1 MFAVGTLIVN
11 SKKQGRKKVKKKNL
25 ITIVS
30 TLCVGVFLFG
40 IFSAE
45 AASPTKENPLVLRFN
60 TVNRSEGAPGS
71 AAQMTLKKELER
83 LTNGRAKVEF
93 YYGWTLARST
103 DAVIGGLQT
112 GGFELSDWNLAS
124 FAEYSKA
131 FLPLDVFYLIPSK
144 AVAYE
149 VVRGEVG
156 RMMADRFKKETGIR
170 VVMITDLGFRHITN
184 SKRPI
189 TSPADLKGLKI
200 RTQSNP
206 LHLQGFKAFGASPT
220 PMAFAELFTAL
231 QQGVVDGQENPIF
244 MTYIVKLYKVQ
255 KYLSLT
261 GHLFSAGAFV
271 MNEEFYKS
279 LPEDIRTAFDQAAI
293 TAREA
298 GIEEVAATEKAWL
311 PEMEGEIKVNALS
324 NEQNL
329 AFQKIAKAEW
339 PKMAKIIGDDYFNTI
354 RDKIE
359 EIQSRI
365 GR

>member
-1 MFAVGTLIVN
+1 M
-11 SKKQGRKKVKKKNL
+11 KKRNL
-25 ITIVS
+25 VFIVS
-30 TLCVGVFLFG
+30 LF
-40 IFSAE
+40 FSAVLLLGVYSSE
-45 AASPTKENPLVLRFN
+45 AAEPTKEKPIVLRFN
-60 TVNRSEGAPGS
+60 TVNRSEGGPGS
-71 AAQMTLKKELER
+71 AAQMSFKKELEK
-83 LTNGRAKVEF
+83 LTDGRAKVEF

-103 DAVIGGLQT
+103 EAVVGGLQT
-112 GGFELSDWNLAS
+112 GSFELSDWNLAS

-131 FLPLDVFYLIPSK
+131 FLPLDVFYLLPSK

-156 RMMADRFKKETGIR
+156 RMMADRFKRETGIR

-189 TSPADLKGLKI
+189 TSPDDLKGLKI

-206 LHLQGFKAFGASPT
+206 LHLEGFKAFGASPT

-244 MTYIVKLYKVQ
+244 MTYIMKLYKVQ

-271 MNEEFYKS
+271 MSEEFYKS
-279 LPEDIRTAFDQAAI
+279 LPGDIRAAIDKAAI

-311 PEMEGEIKVNALS
+311 PKMEGEIKVNALS
-324 NEQNL
+324 NEQIL
-329 AFQKIAKAEW
+329 AFQEIAKTQW
-339 PKMAKIIGDDYFNTI
+339 PKMAKIIGEDYFNTI

-365 GR
+365 GQ

>member
-1 MFAVGTLIVN
+1 MKKRNAIVIVSLLCVVAVGVAGFCSGAAAE
-11 SKKQGRKKVKKKNL
+11 SKDKP
-25 ITIVS
+25 I
-30 TLCVGVFLFG
+30 
-40 IFSAE
+40 
-45 AASPTKENPLVLRFN
+45 VLRFN

-83 LTNGRAKVEF
+83 LTNGRVKVEF
-93 YYGWTLARST
+93 YYGWALARNT
-103 DAVIGGLQT
+103 EAVVGGLQT
-112 GGFELSDWNLAS
+112 GSFELSDWNLAS
-124 FAEYSKA
+124 LAEYSKA
-131 FLPLDVFYLIPSK
+131 FLPLDVFYLLPNK

-156 RMMADRFKKETGIR
+156 RMMADRFKEETGIR
-170 VVMITDLGFRHITN
+170 VILITDLGFRHITN

-206 LHLQGFKAFGASPT
+206 LHLEGFKAFGASPT

-261 GHLFSAGAFV
+261 GHLFSPGAFL
-271 MNEEFYKS
+271 MSNDFYKG
-279 LPEDIRTAFDQAAI
+279 LPKDIRTAIDKAAI

-298 GIEEVAATEKAWL
+298 AIKEVAETEKAWL
-311 PEMEGEIKVNALS
+311 PEMEKEIKVNTLS
-324 NEQNL
+324 NEQL
-329 AFQKIAKAEW
+329 QAFQKIAKAQW
-339 PKMAKIIGDDYFNTI
+339 PKMAKIIGEDYFNTI

-365 GR
+365 EQ

>member
-1 MFAVGTLIVN
+1 MIVN
-11 SKKQGRKKVKKKNL
+11 SKKQGRKIMKKKNW

-30 TLCVGVFLFG
+30 MLCAGAFLFG
-40 IFSAE
+40 IFSAQ

-71 AAQMTLKKELER
+71 AAQMTFKKEIER
-83 LTNGRAKVEF
+83 LTDGRVKVEF
-93 YYGWTLARST
+93 YYGWALARST

-131 FLPLDVFYLIPSK
+131 FLPLDVFYLLPNK

-149 VVRGEVG
+149 VIRGEVG
-156 RMMADRFKKETGIR
+156 QIMVDRFKKETGIR
-170 VVMITDLGFRHITN
+170 VLMITDLGFRHITN

-220 PMAFAELFTAL
+220 PMSFAELFTAL

-261 GHLFSAGAFV
+261 GHLFSPGAIV
-271 MNEEFYKS
+271 MSNEVYNG
-279 LPEDIRTAFDQAAI
+279 LPQDIRAAIDKAAISAREAAI
-293 TAREA
+293 T
-298 GIEEVAATEKAWL
+298 EVAETEKAWL
-311 PEMEGEIKVNALS
+311 PKMEEEVKVNALS
-324 NEQNL
+324 KEQL
-329 AFQKIAKAEW
+329 MAFQKIAKAQW
-339 PKMAKIIGDDYFNTI
+339 PKMAKIIGEDYFNMI
-354 RDKIE
+354 RGKIE
-359 EIQSRI
+359 EIQAKV
-365 GR
+365 GQ

>member
-1 MFAVGTLIVN
+1 M
-11 SKKQGRKKVKKKNL
+11 KKRNL

-30 TLCVGVFLFG
+30 LIYMAALFLAAY
-40 IFSAE
+40 SSVAAE
-45 AASPTKENPLVLRFN
+45 PTKEKPLVLRFN
-60 TVNRSEGAPGS
+60 TVVKSEGAPGS
-71 AAQMTLKKELER
+71 AAQMAFKKELEK
-83 LTNGRAKVEF
+83 LTDGRVKVEL
-93 YYGWTLARST
+93 YYGWTLARDT

-131 FLPLDVFYLIPSK
+131 FLPLDVSYLIANK

-149 VVRGEVG
+149 VLRGEVG
-156 RMMADRFKKETGIR
+156 RMMADRFTKETGIR

-189 TSPADLKGLKI
+189 TAPADLKGLKI

-206 LHLQGFKAFGASPT
+206 LHLEGFKAFGASPT

-244 MTYIVKLYKVQ
+244 MTYIVKLYTVQ

-261 GHLFSAGAFV
+261 GHLYSAGAFV
-271 MNEEFYKS
+271 MNEAFYKD
-279 LPEDIRTAFDQAAI
+279 LPEDIRTAIDKAALV
-293 TAREA
+293 AREA
-298 GIEEVAATEKAWL
+298 GIEEVAATDKAWL
-311 PEMEGEIKVNALS
+311 VEMGEKIQINTL
-324 NEQNL
+324 NNDQIL
-329 AFQKIAKAEW
+329 AFQKIAKTEW
-339 PKMAKIIGDDYFNTI
+339 PKMAKTIGEDYFNTI

-359 EIQSRI
+359 KIQANT
-365 GR
+365 GQ

>member
-1 MFAVGTLIVN
+1 MKT
-11 SKKQGRKKVKKKNL
+11 KNL
-25 ITIVS
+25 IIIGS
-30 TLCVGVFLFG
+30 ILCLGVILFG

-45 AASPTKENPLVLRFN
+45 AAPPTKENPVVLRFN

-71 AAQMTLKKELER
+71 AAQMTFKKEVER
-83 LTNGRAKVEF
+83 LTNGRVKVEF
-93 YYGWTLARST
+93 YFGWALARST

-112 GGFELSDWNLAS
+112 SSFELSDWNLAS

-131 FLPLDVFYLIPSK
+131 FLPLDVFYLLPNK

-149 VVRGEVG
+149 VIRGEVG
-156 RMMADRFKKETGIR
+156 QIMVDRFKKETGIR
-170 VVMITDLGFRHITN
+170 VIMITDLGFRHITN

-189 TSPADLKGLKI
+189 TSPVDLKGLKI

-206 LHLQGFKAFGASPT
+206 LHLMGFKAFGASPT

-261 GHLFSAGAFV
+261 GHLFSPGGIV
-271 MNEEFYKS
+271 MSNDFYNSQPK
-279 LPEDIRTAFDQAAI
+279 DIRAAIDEAAI

-298 GIEEVAATEKAWL
+298 AIKEVAETEEAWL
-311 PEMEGEIKVNALS
+311 PKMEAEIKVNTLS
-324 NEQNL
+324 EEQL
-329 AFQKIAKAEW
+329 QAFQKIAKAQW
-339 PKMAKIIGDDYFNTI
+339 PQMAKIIGEDYFNTI
-354 RDKIE
+354 RGKIE
-359 EIQSRI
+359 EIQSKV
-365 GR
+365 GQ

>member
-1 MFAVGTLIVN
+1 MTKGKTCV
-11 SKKQGRKKVKKKNL
+11 
-25 ITIVS
+25 IVS
-30 TLCVGVFLFG
+30 LSIMAVLFLG
-40 IFSAE
+40 SYSSN
-45 AASPTKENPLVLRFN
+45 AAPPTKENPIVLRFN

-71 AAQMTLKKELER
+71 AAQMSFKKELER
-83 LTNGRAKVEF
+83 LTNGRVKVEF
-93 YYGWTLARST
+93 YYGWTLARNT
-103 DAVIGGLQT
+103 DAVISGLQT

-156 RMMADRFKKETGIR
+156 RMMTDRFTKETGIR

-220 PMAFAELFTAL
+220 PMSFAELFTAL

-271 MNEEFYKS
+271 MSNNFYKG
-279 LPEDIRTAFDQAAI
+279 LPEDIRSAMDKAAI
-293 TAREA
+293 AAREA

-311 PEMEGEIKVNALS
+311 PKMEEEIQVNALS
-324 NEQNL
+324 DKQIM
-329 AFQKIAKAEW
+329 AFQKVAKAEW
-339 PKMAKIIGDDYFNTI
+339 PKMAKTIGEDYFNTI
-354 RDKIE
+354 RGKIE
-359 EIQSRI
+359 KIESRI